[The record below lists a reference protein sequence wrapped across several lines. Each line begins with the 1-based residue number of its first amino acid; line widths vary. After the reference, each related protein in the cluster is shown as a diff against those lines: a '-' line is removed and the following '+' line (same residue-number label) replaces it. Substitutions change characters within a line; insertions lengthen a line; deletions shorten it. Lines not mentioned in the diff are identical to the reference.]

1 MLKEQAKYRKIYAI
15 LQTMSELVDNS
26 SVSSS
31 KTYKFVISGGPC
43 AGKTTAMERLP
54 TYLSERGFR
63 VFVVPEAATICWL
76 NGAKFS
82 DLDNPKCAYAFQQFV
97 IR

>member
-1 MLKEQAKYRKIYAI
+1 
-15 LQTMSELVDNS
+15 MSELVDSGVGNS
-26 SVSSS
+26 NS
-31 KTYKFVISGGPC
+31 KTFKFVISGGPC

-97 IR
+97 IRYDATLFISH

>member
-1 MLKEQAKYRKIYAI
+1 VHLFE
-15 LQTMSELVDNS
+15 MSDFLPVLS
-26 SVSSS
+26 SADSVP

-54 TYLSERGFR
+54 VFLSERGFR
-63 VFVVPEAATICWL
+63 VYVVPEAATMLWL
-76 NGAKFS
+76 GGAAFS
-82 DLDNPKCAYAFQQFV
+82 DLDNPACAYAFQQFV